1 METEAAAKED
11 VLMGRRKKEEKL
23 LEEKDEALHR
33 KIRHRAKEMFLE
45 LGYVRTTL
53 PKLAESLGIP
63 QRQISL
69 WYRTKEEL
77 LDDLAA
83 QLMERTRDYIC
94 HTFLPDEAFPE
105 SWTREE
111 MALYRYVMLLGMEM
125 EVLDTNTMLWSFWK
139 TAYCIPHLLER
150 VVARHYRYV
159 TRLFSVRM
167 SSQFS
172 YEKMLLVCSGLG
184 GHVMAHGFRKPYH
197 WDRIRRTFLTH
208 SLRIFGISSGTIQK
222 MLDRLEEQRPLLEE
236 ISGKI
241 LGSL

>member
-83 QLMERTRDYIC
+83 QLMERTR
-94 HTFLPDEAFPE
+94 
-105 SWTREE
+105 EE

-184 GHVMAHGFRKPYH
+184 GYVMAHGFRKPYH